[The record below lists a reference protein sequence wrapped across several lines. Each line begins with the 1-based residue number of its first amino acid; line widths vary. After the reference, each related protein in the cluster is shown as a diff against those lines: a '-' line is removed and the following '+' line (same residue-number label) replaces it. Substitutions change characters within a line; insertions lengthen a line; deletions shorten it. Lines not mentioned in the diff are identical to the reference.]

1 MTTNSTASQSDATD
15 DATEYYSTKEAA
27 VILGVAHRTVQLWVE
42 SGVLQAWKTA
52 GGHRRIVKGSVERL
66 VAERRQA
73 VTDSVNAAPV
83 RHQRQRVLIVD
94 DEPAMLRL
102 YELEMAGWGMPIEL
116 VKAHDGFE
124 ALLEIGR
131 DRPRVLVT
139 DLHMPGMDGFRMIE
153 KLRSSTEYA
162 NICIIVVSGIERS
175 TISSMH
181 LPSDILVLPKP
192 VPFERLR
199 IVVESALQA
208 V

>member
-1 MTTNSTASQSDATD
+1 MTIDNTGQTRNDSGDF
-15 DATEYYSTKEAA
+15 YSTKEAA
-27 VILGVAHRTVQLWVE
+27 KLLGVAHRTVQLWVE

-52 GGHRRIVKGSVERL
+52 GGHRRIIKDSVERL
-66 VAERRQA
+66 VQERELA
-73 VTDSVNAAPV
+73 MAAKSGTPAPAAPS
-83 RHQRQRVLIVD
+83 RVLVVD

-102 YELEMAGWGMPIEL
+102 YELELAGWDLPMDI

-131 DRPRVLVT
+131 VRPAVLIT

-153 KLRSSTEYA
+153 TLRANAEFA
-162 NICIIVVSGIERS
+162 NIRVIVVSGIESS
-175 TISSMH
+175 TITSMS

-199 IVVESALQA
+199 AAVEEALQEN
-208 V
+208 

>member
-1 MTTNSTASQSDATD
+1 MTKV
-15 DATEYYSTKEAA
+15 TEPGQAGPSGEANQYYTTREAA
-27 VILGVAHRTVQLWVE
+27 EILGVAHRTVQLWVE

-52 GGHRRIVKGSVERL
+52 GGHRRIVRESVERL
-66 VAERRQA
+66 VLERRQA
-73 VTDSVNAAPV
+73 VSECSLAAPSK
-83 RHQRQRVLIVD
+83 RHRVLIVD

-102 YELEMAGWGMPIEL
+102 YEIELAGWGLPIDI

-131 DRPRVLVT
+131 AQPAVLIT

-153 KLRSSTEYA
+153 KLRENVQYA
-162 NICIIVVSGIERS
+162 TMHVIVVSGIERS
-175 TISSMH
+175 TVSSMP

-199 IVVESALQA
+199 SAVEAALQA
-208 V
+208 A

>member
-1 MTTNSTASQSDATD
+1 MTTRTNAGSADRAGDATQ
-15 DATEYYSTKEAA
+15 YYSTKEAA
-27 VILGVAHRTVQLWVE
+27 AILGVAHRTVQLWVE

-52 GGHRRIVKGSVERL
+52 GGHRRIVKQSVERL
-66 VAERRQA
+66 VEERRQA
-73 VTDSVNAAPV
+73 RSDSAAAATRRYRILV
-83 RHQRQRVLIVD
+83 VD

-102 YELEMAGWGMPIEL
+102 YEMELEGWGLPIEM

-131 DRPRVLVT
+131 QRPQVLIT

-153 KLRSSTEYA
+153 KLRANTDYA
-162 NICIIVVSGIERS
+162 NISIIVVSGIERS
-175 TISSMH
+175 TISSMP

-199 IVVESALQA
+199 TAVEAALQA
-208 V
+208 A